1 MPTRSPTDEP
11 VDPPAWTRSATA
23 LSAFARGLLAA
34 ALSAAGW
41 ILAATGIGFGALAH
55 DLGFT
60 LGHMLFIS
68 ATIFALPAQVL
79 VIDEIA
85 RGAGIA
91 GAALAVGLTAV
102 RLLPMTVSIMPLIR
116 DARRPRW
123 LHLYAVHFLA
133 ITAWLEGYRLLPG
146 LPAQVRLA
154 FFAGQG
160 SGFLGLMALGGTAGY
175 VLATALPP
183 VLTAA
188 LLLMTPIYFTC
199 SLLVAAR
206 ARSDY
211 AAIVIGG
218 VLGPLAY
225 KLAPGFDLM
234 IAGFGGG
241 TLAWALGR
249 TMRSRGAGVR

>member
-1 MPTRSPTDEP
+1 MSIPEP
-11 VDPPAWTRSATA
+11 AHPPAWTLNATSMA
-23 LSAFARGLLAA
+23 AFLRGLVAA

-91 GAALAVGLTAV
+91 GAAMAVGLTAV

-116 DARRPRW
+116 DPSRSRW
-123 LHLYAVHFLA
+123 LHLYAIHFLA
-133 ITAWLEGYRLLPG
+133 ITAWLEGYRVLPG
-146 LPAQVRLA
+146 LPARVRLP

-160 SGFLGLMALGGTAGY
+160 TGFLLLLALGGTLGF
-175 VLATALPP
+175 VLSAALPP

-199 SLLVAAR
+199 SLLMAAR
-206 ARSDY
+206 GSTDY
-211 AAIVIGG
+211 AAILIGG
-218 VLGPLAY
+218 ALAPVAY
-225 KLAPGFDLM
+225 SLAPGFDLM

-241 TLAWALGR
+241 TLAWVVGR
-249 TMRSRGAGVR
+249 VARRRGRGLFA

>member
-1 MPTRSPTDEP
+1 MPTEEP
-11 VDPPAWTRSATA
+11 SDPPAWTIAATGP
-23 LSAFARGLLAA
+23 SAFARGVLAA

-60 LGHMLFIS
+60 LGHVLFIS
-68 ATIFALPAQVL
+68 ATLFALPAKVL

-85 RGAGIA
+85 RGAGVA

-146 LPAQVRLA
+146 LPARVRLP

-160 SGFLGLMALGGTAGY
+160 TGFLALLALGGSSGY
-175 VLATALPP
+175 LLATALPP

-199 SLLVAAR
+199 SLLTAAR
-206 ARSDY
+206 AATDY
-211 AAIVIGG
+211 AAILIGG
-218 VLGPLAY
+218 LLAPVAY
-225 KLAPGFDLM
+225 MLVPGFDLM

-241 TLAWALGR
+241 TLAWAIGR
-249 TMRSRGAGVR
+249 ASRGRR

>member
-1 MPTRSPTDEP
+1 VPTNKQLGPA
-11 VDPPAWTRSATA
+11 PAWTRTATA
-23 LSAFARGLLAA
+23 TGCFLRGLAA
-34 ALSAAGW
+34 ASVSAAGW

-60 LGHMLFIS
+60 LWHMLFIS

-79 VIDEIA
+79 VIDELA
-85 RGAGIA
+85 RGAGVA

-116 DARRPRW
+116 DETKPRW

-146 LPAQVRLA
+146 LPARVRLP

-160 SGFLGLMALGGTAGY
+160 TGFMALMSFGGATGY
-175 VLATALPP
+175 LLSSGLPP

-206 ARSDY
+206 ARTDY
-211 AAIVIGG
+211 AAILAGG
-218 VLGPLAY
+218 VLAPVAY
-225 KLAPGFDLM
+225 KLLPGFDLM
-234 IAGFGGG
+234 IAGFAGG
-241 TLAWALGR
+241 TIAWLAGR
-249 TMRSRGAGVR
+249 AGRIRA

>member
-1 MPTRSPTDEP
+1 MSRNDDPAA
-11 VDPPAWTRSATA
+11 PPAWTARPTSIG
-23 LSAFARGLLAA
+23 AFARGLLAA
-34 ALSAAGW
+34 AVSAAGW
-41 ILAATGIGFGALAH
+41 ILAATGVGFGALAH

-79 VIDEIA
+79 VIDELA
-85 RGAGIA
+85 RGAGVA

-116 DARRPRW
+116 DERRPRW

-146 LPAQVRLA
+146 LPAHVRLP

-160 SGFLGLMALGGTAGY
+160 TGFMLLMALGGAAGY
-175 VLATALPP
+175 VLSAGLPP

-199 SLLVAAR
+199 SLLVAAK
-206 ARSDY
+206 ARTDY
-211 AAIVIGG
+211 AAIIAGG
-218 VLGPLAY
+218 ILAPIAY
-225 KLAPGFDLM
+225 KLFPGFDLM
-234 IAGFGGG
+234 IAGFCGG
-241 TLAWALGR
+241 TIAWLIGR
-249 TMRSRGAGVR
+249 SAGRRA

>member
-1 MPTRSPTDEP
+1 MSTIDEP
-11 VDPPAWTRSATA
+11 ADPPAWTSQATA
-23 LSAFARGLLAA
+23 FAAFARGLLAA
-34 ALSAAGW
+34 SVSAAGW

-79 VIDEIA
+79 VIDELA
-85 RGAGIA
+85 RGAGVA

-116 DARRPRW
+116 DASRPRW
-123 LHLYAVHFLA
+123 LHIYAVHFLA

-146 LPAQVRLA
+146 LPARVRLP

-160 SGFLGLMALGGTAGY
+160 TGFMLLMSLGGTAGY
-175 VLATALPP
+175 VLSAGLPP

-206 ARSDY
+206 ARTDY
-211 AAIVIGG
+211 AAILAGG
-218 VLGPLAY
+218 ILGPIAY
-225 KLAPGFDLM
+225 AAVPGFDLM

-241 TLAWALGR
+241 TIAWLIGR
-249 TMRSRGAGVR
+249 AGGRRA